1 MSANSLSPLKSL
13 LLRSSLSLLE
23 NFKQALRHCC
33 PENGTKIDMTLD
45 IIRSLPDKTGAY
57 VLMDSWY
64 INPGVLD
71 ACLEKGCHLIGAMKT
86 NRILFPEGKRTSA
99 SNLAASLD
107 PGCFHP
113 ITVKG
118 RTYMVY
124 RYEGPLNKIDNAV
137 VLLSY
142 PAGAMGKKCALR
154 VFLCS
159 DSSLSDETILE
170 YYSHRWTIEV
180 LFRSHKRYM
189 GLKSFM
195 VRAAKALD
203 RLLLVLALAHFFF
216 SCGFGHIVPFY
227 TALHLCRAAFGIS

>member
-1 MSANSLSPLKSL
+1 MCYSLK
-13 LLRSSLSLLE
+13 R
-23 NFKQALRHCC
+23 CC

-45 IIRSLPDKTGAY
+45 VIRSLPDQAGAY
-57 VLMDSWY
+57 ILMDSWY
-64 INPGVLD
+64 TNPGVLN
-71 ACLEKGCHLIGAMKT
+71 ACREKGCHLIGAMKT

-99 SNLAASLD
+99 SNLAASLA
-107 PGCFHP
+107 PGCFRP
-113 ITVKG
+113 VTVKG

-124 RYEGPLNKIDNAV
+124 RYEGPLNKIDHAV

-142 PAGAMGKKCALR
+142 PASAMGKKCALR

-159 DSSLSDETILE
+159 DPSLPDEMILE

-189 GLKSFM
+189 GLKGFM
-195 VRAAKALD
+195 VRAAKAID

-216 SCGFGHIVPFY
+216 SCGLGHIVPFHIGLHICR
-227 TALHLCRAAFGIS
+227 TAFVNS